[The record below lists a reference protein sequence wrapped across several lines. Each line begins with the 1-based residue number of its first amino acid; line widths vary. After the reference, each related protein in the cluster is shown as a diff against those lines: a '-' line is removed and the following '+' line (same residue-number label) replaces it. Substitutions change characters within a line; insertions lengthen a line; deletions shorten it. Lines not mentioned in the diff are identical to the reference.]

1 MMLQTQ
7 YLSVLVVFAVALTLA
22 AAQAQ
27 ATLMTVNFDFGCT
40 AVFPSRVVY
49 SGVGAASDTATYWND
64 LEVHGGSYATTVNS
78 YTGTAYASDGTTV
91 SGVEL
96 WLVNNTASQYL
107 DSSPGPLTN
116 LFGNYANYYTGTTPQ
131 TSANGPGFTIGGS
144 ATNGIYSL
152 YLYSCSGKWAN
163 NFNDFLVGG
172 VQKNLTNST
181 DTSFVQNNN
190 YVKFTGLTPASD
202 DTISGTYWAASVW
215 MATTTRS

>member
-1 MMLQTQ
+1 MNN
-7 YLSVLVVFAVALTLA
+7 S
-22 AAQAQ
+22 
-27 ATLMTVNFDFGCT
+27 
-40 AVFPSRVVY
+40 
-49 SGVGAASDTATYWND
+49 AS
-64 LEVHGGSYATTVNS
+64 E
-78 YTGTAYASDGTTV
+78 
-91 SGVEL
+91 
-96 WLVNNTASQYL
+96 YL

-131 TSANGPGFTIGGS
+131 TSANGPGFTIGGL

-190 YVKFTGLTPASD
+190 YVKFSGLTPASD
-202 DTISGTYWAASVW
+202 GTISGTYWGGLGVDGNYNAILNGLQIVQTGTLPEPSTIVLV
-215 MATTTRS
+215 ATGLLSLLAYAWRSAGSQQRPSPFGEG